1 MLRGLA
7 PTCACNLGP
16 TFALRRAP
24 PRFVGCPLDLQKSS
38 STEADSC
45 RCRSKRLVTAAAD
58 RNRGDAR
65 DGDSSRRDAR
75 DGDPARRD
83 FIARSRK
90 GKAYEKKTRRR
101 GRPAHTRSPDDT
113 PLRDGN
119 RDRLMGLLTERAV
132 KTLLFY
138 LMETNLNLHYWLS
151 AFLAAHPIPRDGAW
165 DDVSGES
172 FLRTLLGMPV
182 QEAKYSVGRSQM
194 YDHVKGMGVDPRSL
208 AQRIM
213 DIRRQMATEFIIDL
227 QDVPEENLLL
237 LRESL
242 SSSLEKLLSL
252 PLHEEDADP

>member
-1 MLRGLA
+1 MLHDLAA
-7 PTCACNLGP
+7 PTCAAHIGVS
-16 TFALRRAP
+16 LRRVPSRAP
-24 PRFVGCPLDLQKSS
+24 AGRPDRNYSL
-38 STEADSC
+38 STVTSDVAQC
-45 RCRSKRLVTAAAD
+45 RQQRIVTAAAD
-58 RNRGDAR
+58 RR
-65 DGDSSRRDAR
+65 DRDAR

-83 FIARSRK
+83 FYSRSRK
-90 GKAYEKKTRRR
+90 GKSYEKKNRRR

-165 DDVSGES
+165 DDVSGEA
-172 FLRTLLGMPV
+172 FLRTLLRMPV
-182 QEAKYSVGRSQM
+182 QEAKYSVGRTQM
-194 YDHVKGMGVDPRSL
+194 YDTVKGMGVDPRSL

-213 DIRRQMATEFIIDL
+213 DIRRQMAIEFIIDL
-227 QDVPEENLLL
+227 NDVPEENLLL

-252 PLHEEDADP
+252 PLSDENPDP

>member
-1 MLRGLA
+1 MHHRLLCSCPHHNGL
-7 PTCACNLGP
+7 
-16 TFALRRAP
+16 FSQRI
-24 PRFVGCPLDLQKSS
+24 PL
-38 STEADSC
+38 
-45 RCRSKRLVTAAAD
+45 AAIYRKERHVIVAA
-58 RNRGDAR
+58 NRQG
-65 DGDSSRRDAR
+65 GDAR

-83 FIARSRK
+83 FYSRSRK
-90 GKAYEKKTRRR
+90 GKAYEKKNRRR

-151 AFLAAHPIPRDGAW
+151 AFLAAHPIPREGSW
-165 DDVSGES
+165 DDVCGET

-182 QEAKYSVGRSQM
+182 QEAKYSVGRTQM
-194 YDHVKGMGVDPRSL
+194 YDTVKGMGVDPRSL

-213 DIRRQMATEFIIDL
+213 DIRRQLAIEFVIDL
-227 QDVPEENLLL
+227 NEVPEENLLL

-252 PLHEEDADP
+252 PMTEGDDPGQAARP